1 MDPARWSQVKQ
12 IFQSALDLPR
22 GDRSAYIRSEC
33 GGDLELLQA
42 LEALLASEEIS
53 ENFLEEPAVDYVGE
67 LPDVNIG
74 RKIGPYQI
82 VREIGVGGMGAVYLA
97 ERTDEFRQ
105 QVALKLMALG
115 TDSRMVVS
123 RFRHERQILAGLEHP
138 NIARLLDGGATS
150 DGRPYFVMEYVEGEP
165 IDTYCARVKLN
176 VARRLRLFQQVC
188 SAVQHA
194 HQNLIV
200 HRDIKPGNILVS
212 QDGTPKLLDFGIA
225 KLVGDDPAPE
235 NTAMTEAGMRL
246 MTPEYASPEQ
256 VRGLPITTA
265 TDIYSLGVVLFELLA
280 GRMPYQFETRSPA
293 EVEHVIC
300 QTNPTPPSRIANSK
314 RLAGDLDT
322 IVLKALE
329 KDPRRRYASVEQFSD
344 DIRRHLEGIPILAR
358 APTLRYRTAKFVRRN
373 RTAVAAGILVFLSL
387 TGGLIATTWEA
398 HVARQ
403 QRARAERRFDDVRH
417 LAESFLFEFHDKIK
431 NLPGS
436 TPARQLIVQRA
447 LEYLRSL
454 EQEVR
459 GNAPLECELADA
471 YLKVGDVQGNQY
483 VSNLG
488 DTAGALASYRQAL
501 AISEEVL
508 RSDAKNVDALR
519 YNSRAHRSIGEVLPL
534 QGDAT
539 GALPHFRQSISAME
553 RVTQAVP
560 QDAEAHF
567 ELSTCYEMMGDVLGH
582 SGLAN
587 LSDPNAARAA
597 YEKAL
602 AIDQEALAR
611 DPSSVRARRGT
622 AMMRMKVGDMELDPS
637 KALADYQASE
647 VVLEA
652 LSNADPVNGP
662 LRRSLAMIERKIGNS
677 YEALNQN
684 KAALE
689 QYRKA
694 SAIGRQ
700 LLLADEKNVQARLDY
715 SVGLKTRA
723 DLLYKTGDH
732 RGALELYR
740 ETLAWIQPLYQAE
753 SNNPLLQSRYSEML
767 VNVGEVLAELHQEN
781 EARPL
786 FLRGL
791 AITKEMADHP
801 GATADSVMQYAEDL
815 MDCPLEDLRSPDTA
829 LKYARRAVTMMG
841 QPGPDSLEQLARA
854 FFQANDPG
862 SAIEFERKA
871 MAMMPEA
878 SRKNSAERLA
888 RYQSKLQQLASPAHR

>member
-1 MDPARWSQVKQ
+1 
-12 IFQSALDLPR
+12 
-22 GDRSAYIRSEC
+22 
-33 GGDLELLQA
+33 
-42 LEALLASEEIS
+42 
-53 ENFLEEPAVDYVGE
+53 
-67 LPDVNIG
+67 
-74 RKIGPYQI
+74 
-82 VREIGVGGMGAVYLA
+82 
-97 ERTDEFRQ
+97 
-105 QVALKLMALG
+105 
-115 TDSRMVVS
+115 
-123 RFRHERQILAGLEHP
+123 
-138 NIARLLDGGATS
+138 
-150 DGRPYFVMEYVEGEP
+150 
-165 IDTYCARVKLN
+165 
-176 VARRLRLFQQVC
+176 
-188 SAVQHA
+188 
-194 HQNLIV
+194 
-200 HRDIKPGNILVS
+200 
-212 QDGTPKLLDFGIA
+212 
-225 KLVGDDPAPE
+225 
-235 NTAMTEAGMRL
+235 
-246 MTPEYASPEQ
+246 
-256 VRGLPITTA
+256 
-265 TDIYSLGVVLFELLA
+265 
-280 GRMPYQFETRSPA
+280 
-293 EVEHVIC
+293 
-300 QTNPTPPSRIANSK
+300 
-314 RLAGDLDT
+314 
-322 IVLKALE
+322 
-329 KDPRRRYASVEQFSD
+329 
-344 DIRRHLEGIPILAR
+344 
-358 APTLRYRTAKFVRRN
+358 VRRN
-373 RTAVAAGILVFLSL
+373 RAAVAAGLLVFLSL

-436 TPARQLIVQRA
+436 RPAQQLIVQRA

-459 GNAPLECELADA
+459 GNASLECELADA

-488 DTAGALASYRQAL
+488 DTAGAVASYWQAL

-508 RSDAKNVDALR
+508 RSDPKNVDALR

-539 GALPHFRQSISAME
+539 GALPHFRQAISAME

-560 QDAEAHF
+560 QDVEARF

-602 AIDQEALAR
+602 AIDQESLER

-662 LRRSLAMIERKIGNS
+662 LRRSLAMLERKIGNS
-677 YEALNQN
+677 YESLNQIQ
-684 KAALE
+684 AALE
-689 QYRKA
+689 QYRKG

-700 LLLADEKNVQARLDY
+700 LLLADEKNAQARLDY

-740 ETLAWIQPLYQAE
+740 ETLAWLQPLYQAE
-753 SNNPLLQSRYSEML
+753 PNNPLLQGRYSEML
-767 VNVGEVLAELHQEN
+767 VNVGEVLAELHREN